1 MYIFLFTRKCTVC
14 YMGYQC
20 KVFRLHP
27 VRQHR
32 QLSSKIVEWRR
43 NINAKMACGADFI
56 SHQQKPK
63 PLVLVF

>member
-1 MYIFLFTRKCTVC
+1 
-14 YMGYQC
+14 MGYQC